1 MRMITVKEAM
11 SNEVM
16 TITPDKPLEL
26 ALQIIEDTG
35 HMSLPVID
43 DRGKL
48 YGIITWTDIHNAAVK
63 HERHL
68 TIKDYCVTDLITVTP
83 RDTLSEALDCLGSRE
98 ISHLPVVDSSDK
110 KKLIGIITKGDI
122 IKAYN
127 RQRLTRKKM
136 SLDDKKS

>member
-1 MRMITVKEAM
+1 MAITY
-11 SNEVM
+11 SW
-16 TITPDKPLEL
+16 D
-26 ALQIIEDTG
+26 IINLSREISDCGVYYAEWRCT
-35 HMSLPVID
+35 VVD
-43 DRGKL
+43 EKGKL
-48 YGIITWTDIHNAAVK
+48 YGIITWTDIHNAAIK

-68 TIKDYCVTDLITVTP
+68 TIQDYCVTDLITVNQ

-98 ISHLPVVDSSDK
+98 ISHLPVVDTADR

-136 SLDDKKS
+136 SRVDK